1 MFKSAWRWSKK
12 LSSIL
17 GFQAKGLSTCPT
29 YHRFRVVC
37 KSEFLETPQSS
48 ANQNSWSPY
57 LFPAQAFLPNKQEAV
72 HNICLPAV
80 CCLQSDSPVPYP
92 SALATSNHHPFSV
105 GPSARQILQPWKH
118 PSHTN
123 VPHKKERTITQDAE
137 GMRTCRKSN
146 PPLPVTGLQ
155 EDKNEVEKNAQTNSI
170 YQIFLFILCKVFL
183 VLINA
188 SFPSTILISASIS
201 FLEACD
207 YSNSAFG

>member
-17 GFQAKGLSTCPT
+17 GFQAKGLWTCPT

-105 GPSARQILQPWKH
+105 GPSAPPDSSTLETSQSHKCPTQKRKDHHPGCRRYADLTQIKSSASNWTLGRQKRSGEKCIDKFNL
-118 PSHTN
+118 
-123 VPHKKERTITQDAE
+123 
-137 GMRTCRKSN
+137 SN
-146 PPLPVTGLQ
+146 LP
-155 EDKNEVEKNAQTNSI
+155 I
-170 YQIFLFILCKVFL
+170 YFMQ
-183 VLINA
+183 
-188 SFPSTILISASIS
+188 SFPGA
-201 FLEACD
+201 
-207 YSNSAFG
+207 Y